1 MSRRRWG
8 KAWPWVMAL
17 LVCAPMLAGGYVLSY
32 DMVFVPR
39 LDIARS
45 DVWGLGSA
53 TPRAVPSDAV
63 VALANLVVPGWLL
76 QKVVLVG
83 SLVAAGAGAMRM
95 LERFGLGAQLAGT
108 TWYVWNPYVAERL
121 VIGHW
126 PLLVAYA
133 ALPWLVVACLQVRA
147 GEGVRWWRWVVPLAA
162 TALSPASGVI
172 GAVLALSV
180 CGWRRCGRV
189 VVVAVAVNLPWIV
202 AGLAHAGTGR
212 SDPAGVAA
220 FALRPEA
227 GLGRLGAAL
236 SLGGIWNADVVPDS
250 RSLVTATVFCLL
262 LWAVMVVGAVAA
274 WRGGP
279 AREPMRA
286 LAPAAVVGLVVA
298 LLGAYVPGLLEWVV
312 EFVPGGGLLRDG
324 ARYLALLAPLQA
336 ILVAAGL
343 TVLAGR
349 LRTGFPRWSVLGV
362 AILLPIAVMPDLAW
376 GAGGRLQAVSYPA
389 EWEQAREAIADSD
402 ATGDLLVLPF
412 SAFRAP
418 AWNDGRVVLDP
429 AGRYF
434 PRSSVVNDDLVV
446 SGKVVAGE
454 DERARAVASALE
466 ADDPAAALRAEGIG
480 LVVVEEDA
488 YGADDL
494 DALRADLEPV
504 FSGDQLTVY
513 EVPE

>member
-1 MSRRRWG
+1 
-8 KAWPWVMAL
+8 MAL
-17 LVCAPMLAGGYVLSY
+17 LVCAPMLASGYVLSY

-39 LDIARS
+39 LDITRS

-63 VALANLVVPGWLL
+63 VAVANLVIPGWLL

-83 SLVAAGAGAMRM
+83 SLVAAGAGALRM
-95 LERFGLGAQLAGT
+95 LDRFGLGAQLAGT
-108 TWYVWNPYVAERL
+108 TWFVWNPYVAERL

-133 ALPWLVVACLQVRA
+133 ALPWLVVACLEVR
-147 GEGVRWWRWVVPLAA
+147 EGGAPRWWRWVLPLAA

-172 GAVLALSV
+172 GAVLAVSV
-180 CGWRRCGRV
+180 CGWRRCSRV
-189 VVVAVAVNLPWIV
+189 VLVAVAVNLPWIV
-202 AGLAHAGTGR
+202 AGFAHAGAGR

-250 RSLVTATVFCLL
+250 RDLLTATVFCLV
-262 LWAVMVVGAVAA
+262 LWAVMALGAVAA

-279 AREPMRA
+279 AREPVRA
-286 LAPAAVVGLVVA
+286 LVPAAVVGLAVA
-298 LLGAYVPGLLEWVV
+298 LVGAYVPAVLEWVV
-312 EFVPGGGLLRDG
+312 EVVPGGGLLRDG

-336 ILVAAGL
+336 VLVAAGV

-349 LRTGFPRWSVLGV
+349 ARAGFARGSVLVV
-362 AILLPIAVMPDLAW
+362 AVLLPVAVMPDLVW
-376 GAGGRLQAVSYPA
+376 GAGGRLQPVSYPA
-389 EWEQAREAIADSD
+389 EWEQAREAVADSE
-402 ATGDLLVLPF
+402 ASGDLLVLPF

-434 PRSSVVNDDLVV
+434 PRETVVNDDLVV
-446 SGKVVAGE
+446 SGSVVAGE
-454 DERARAVASALE
+454 DERARAVARALSE
-466 ADDPAAALRAEGIG
+466 EDPAAALRAEGIG

-494 DALRADLEPV
+494 DALRAGLDPV
-504 FSGDQLTVY
+504 FTGDEIAVY
-513 EVPE
+513 EVPEAAR